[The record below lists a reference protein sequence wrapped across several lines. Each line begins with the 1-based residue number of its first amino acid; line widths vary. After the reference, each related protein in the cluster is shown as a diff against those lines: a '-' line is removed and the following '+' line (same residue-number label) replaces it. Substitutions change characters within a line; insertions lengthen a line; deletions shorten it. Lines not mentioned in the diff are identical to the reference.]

1 MKQIFENKTLLIL
14 VVVTAFIGI
23 GIGLILSLNIFESK
37 STQLIGA
44 GDRLMLANGE
54 SLIGGGAG
62 KLPVLQVKDQVWEQN
77 QPITLT
83 EARNLRWK
91 IETKCTPNIGYYSRR
106 TAANDLP
113 EPYSLIFDDQ
123 EKVIGIYLFSKVQ
136 QPAPWQQMESVG
148 PFPYPHWGLHM
159 FFYDQSKACP

>member
-23 GIGLILSLNIFESK
+23 GIGLILSLNIFESQ

-62 KLPVLQVKDQVWEQN
+62 KLPVLRVKDQVWEQN

-113 EPYSLIFDDQ
+113 EPYSLIFDSL
-123 EKVIGIYLFSKVQ
+123 ERVVGVYIYSENEQ
-136 QPAPWQQMESVG
+136 QPPWGYREATG
-148 PFPYPHWGLHM
+148 PYPYPHWGLHL
-159 FFYDQSKACP
+159 FFVDSTNACN